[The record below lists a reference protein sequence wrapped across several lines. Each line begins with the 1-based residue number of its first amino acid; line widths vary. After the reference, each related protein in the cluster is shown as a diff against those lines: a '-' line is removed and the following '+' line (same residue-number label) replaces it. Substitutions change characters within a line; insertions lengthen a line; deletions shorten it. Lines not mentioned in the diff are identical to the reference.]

1 MIGREVRIIFWIL
14 APSLVLP
21 FPFLA
26 QSDSPKPKV
35 NSHPLTVEQI
45 AVYRA
50 VLEDYT
56 KGAGGALNL
65 AKETELLE
73 RPKSNDKCIKRIDLE
88 FAGNN
93 ARAVHQFSAGAL
105 GPKVVVVDPDRQNM
119 QIEDNDPQK
128 LVKKAIDQEKVSE
141 KELDDS
147 VKRAFET
154 GLFTLSEIVFDKQHR
169 HAVVAYS
176 FVCGSLCGNGN
187 TLVLNKVGQTWKVD
201 HMCGGWIS

>member
-14 APSLVLP
+14 ATSLVLP
-21 FPFLA
+21 FPSLA

-35 NSHPLTVEQI
+35 SSHPLTVEQI

-56 KGAGGALNL
+56 KGADGALNL
-65 AKETELLE
+65 AKETELLD
-73 RPKSNDKCIKRIDLE
+73 RPISSDVCIKGIDLE
-88 FAGNN
+88 AAGNS
-93 ARAVHQFSAGAL
+93 ALVVHQFSAETL
-105 GPKVVVVDPDRQNM
+105 GPKVVVVDPDRQSV
-119 QIEDNDPQK
+119 QIEENDPQK
-128 LVKKAIDQEKVSE
+128 LVKKAIDKGQVSN
-141 KELDDS
+141 KQLDDS

-154 GLFTLSEIVFDKQHR
+154 GLFTLSEIVLDKRHR

-187 TLVLNKVGQTWKVD
+187 TLVLNKVGQKWKVD
-201 HMCGGWIS
+201 HMCGGWVS